1 MSFFKKAL
9 ASIGIGNAKVDARL
23 AKDEWRQG
31 EEVRGEIV
39 LTGGNVEQKIE
50 DIYMEVCCTY
60 IREVDDKKITDT
72 AVLDRFRIVQ
82 QTDLRAGEEKRVPFS
97 FILPYETPISAG
109 NSKVWVRTTLGIEQG
124 VDASDFDSIYVRPSE
139 LTEKVI
145 NTFHQLGFKTRKV
158 ENEYVK
164 RYARGR
170 YPFLQEFEFYPVSGP
185 FYRAFDEVEVAFR
198 YRSENEVDLLMEV
211 DRRGRG
217 LMGFLSEALEMDE
230 SKLSLS
236 VNRNNVHQLP
246 SMIEDVLKRYR

>member
-23 AKDEWRQG
+23 EKDDWKQG

-39 LTGGNVEQKIE
+39 LTGGSVDQQIE

-60 IREVDDKKITDT
+60 IREVDDRKVTDT

-82 QTDLRAGEEKRVPFS
+82 QAELRANEEKRVPFS
-97 FILPYETPISAG
+97 FVLPYETPISAG
-109 NSKVWVRTTLGIEQG
+109 NSKVWVRTQLGIESG
-124 VDASDFDSIYVRPSE
+124 VDSNDFDTIHVRPGE
-139 LTEKVI
+139 LTAKVI
-145 NTFHQLGFKTRKV
+145 DAFHNLGFKTRKV

-164 RYARGR
+164 RYSRGR
-170 YPFLQEFEFYPVSGP
+170 YPFLQEMEFYPVSGP
-185 FYRAFDEVEVAFR
+185 FARAFDEVEVAFR
-198 YRSENEVDLLMEV
+198 YRSEDELDLLLEV

-217 LMGFLSEALEMDE
+217 IMGFLSEALEMDE

-236 VNRNNVHQLP
+236 VNRQNAANLP
-246 SMIEDVLKRYR
+246 RMIEDVLHRYK